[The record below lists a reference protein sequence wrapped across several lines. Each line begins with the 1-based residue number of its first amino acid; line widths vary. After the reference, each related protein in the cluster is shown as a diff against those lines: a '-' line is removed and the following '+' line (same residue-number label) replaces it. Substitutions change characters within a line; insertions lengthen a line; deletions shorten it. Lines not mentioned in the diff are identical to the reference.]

1 MSHNTSIYKSNNFF
15 KNKTLVSN
23 RNNIA
28 IIIPII
34 IGHDFDQD
42 LGCHIQLIISLN
54 PTKIVANNDWYSRLK
69 SYFFKFIR
77 FADRR
82 IYMIYIFLL

>member
-34 IGHDFDQD
+34 IGHDF
-42 LGCHIQLIISLN
+42 GRIEPQLWR
-54 PTKIVANNDWYSRLK
+54 PK
-69 SYFFKFIR
+69 SAR
-77 FADRR
+77 SAA
-82 IYMIYIFLL
+82 